1 MNAKWFLRSD
11 LLVGILAAF
20 IVVVGV
26 ALAFLRFA
34 NARIAV
40 AFVAIDLT
48 GWGSLAGIVD
58 VGGIGLVRLVALKEL
73 ISQQG

>member
-1 MNAKWFLRSD
+1 MNAKWFLRND

-20 IVVVGV
+20 IVIVGV
-26 ALAFLRFA
+26 ALAFLRFT

-48 GWGSLAGIVD
+48 RWGSLTRIVD
-58 VGGIGLVRLVALKEL
+58 VGLVRLVALKEL